1 MIRVISP
8 VGKLVYVDQ
17 IQPVCEKQV
26 LFNGRRIVMME
37 SARDWSAKPTAMAM
51 RITGMIGQP
60 CWSEEL
66 LIGNLEPEKVLEI
79 IRILG
84 EKEYYDFSLL
94 PYQNAEEY
102 NQVVLDN
109 GKSAPYNSCTRKWE
123 IMTHFCG
130 DDSWGGLEFPLGEPE
145 EYKIVE
151 SRESVCNEKSLSGGD
166 GLDWDSMN
174 YV

>member
-1 MIRVISP
+1 MIRVINP

-17 IQPVCEKQV
+17 IQPVCEEQV
-26 LFNGRRIVMME
+26 LFNGRRIAMME
-37 SARDWSAKPTAMAM
+37 RARDWSVKPTAIAM
-51 RITGMIGQP
+51 RITGVGLP
-60 CWSEEL
+60 CESEEL

-94 PYQNAEEY
+94 PYQHAEKY
-102 NQVVLDN
+102 DQVGLDN
-109 GKSAPYNSCTRKWE
+109 GESAPYNNCTWKWE
-123 IMTHFCG
+123 IITHFCG

-151 SRESVCNEKSLSGGD
+151 SREAVCNKRGLPGGD